1 MPINEMLKY
10 FFNEEEIRELQQA
23 LEMLVVRNHNK
34 CTVEELLEIVN
45 EILKN
50 S

>member
-1 MPINEMLKY
+1 MSINEILKY
-10 FFNEEEIRELQQA
+10 FFSPGEMCELQQT

-34 CTVEELLEIVN
+34 CTVEELLKIVN
-45 EILKN
+45 EVLEN

>member
-1 MPINEMLKY
+1 MTINEILKY
-10 FFNEEEIRELQQA
+10 FFSPGEMCELRQA